1 MTLDELKKEAY
12 ADLPITDEEKL
23 HKESYKNQEIKSKW
37 LDYKSR
43 FELLLAK
50 TKGEYQQLY
59 RAKWEY
65 YGGKSDAKIYVA
77 KPFDLKVLKSDLGMY
92 IVSDEDVIT
101 LANKQAYLGVV
112 IKYIDGVIRSID
124 NRGWDIKNA
133 QRWQEFQAGMI

>member
-1 MTLDELKKEAY
+1 MTLEELKKEAY
-12 ADLPITDEEKL
+12 IDLPITDEEKL

-50 TKGEYQQLY
+50 SKGEYQQMY

-77 KPFDLKVLKSDLGMY
+77 KPFDLKVLKSDLAMY
-92 IVSDEDVIT
+92 IVSDEDVVA
-101 LANKQAYLGVV
+101 LANKQAYLEIV

-133 QRWQEFQAGMI
+133 QDWKRFESGML

>member
-92 IVSDEDVIT
+92 IVSDEDIIA

>member
-101 LANKQAYLGVV
+101 LANKQAYLEVV